1 MNILSFDV
9 GGTTIKAGLVNKDL
23 EIQEKFTK
31 DTPKNEESF
40 ISLIEEIHKV
50 RTDKCD
56 KVSFGMP
63 GFVDRDNYVFKYG
76 TNMKFSID
84 FKKLEFFDEKKLYIE
99 NDGNLAAY
107 SEFVLNLSD
116 KYKNVIMLTFGTG
129 IGGGII
135 LEGKLYRGAGSAGE
149 LGHILVSD
157 NQNNICNCGKT
168 GCLESIVSAR
178 VWTEKCNELNIIDK
192 SSELSKAYDKLGIGS
207 IIFDKSIK
215 LTPKE
220 LEVRENL
227 LFYLSRGFVSIF
239 EIFNNDIFLLGGAM
253 ADNPYDLKSLLNEY
267 LEDNYKFEARRF
279 PLIEI
284 SNFKSD
290 SGLLGAAILALNE

>member
-23 EIQEKFTK
+23 KIQEKFTK

-135 LEGKLYRGAGSAGE
+135 TDSKIYKGGGNAGE
-149 LGHILVSD
+149 IGHILIKENS
-157 NQNNICNCGKT
+157 N
-168 GCLESIVSAR
+168 LEDIISAKA
-178 VWTEKCNELNIIDK
+178 WTSKCNDLYQQNK
-192 SSELSKAYDKLGIGS
+192 NSELSERFKEKKVGS
-207 IIFDKSIK
+207 
-215 LTPKE
+215 
-220 LEVRENL
+220 L
-227 LFYLSRGFVSIF
+227 LFDQSINLEDNEKLERDEIIKYTSRGLISLFELFDNELFVI
-239 EIFNNDIFLLGGAM
+239 GGSM
-253 ADNPYDLKSLLNEY
+253 TQNPYDFLSLIKEYIKLNFEFPSRAFPEIILSKSRA
-267 LEDNYKFEARRF
+267 DA
-279 PLIEI
+279 
-284 SNFKSD
+284 
-290 SGLLGAAILALNE
+290 GLLGSALLALNSEK

>member
-23 EIQEKFTK
+23 VIQEKFTK

-50 RTDKCD
+50 RKDKCD

-135 LEGKLYRGAGSAGE
+135 ADSKIYKGGGNAGE
-149 LGHILVSD
+149 IGHILIKENS
-157 NQNNICNCGKT
+157 N
-168 GCLESIVSAR
+168 LEDIISAKA
-178 VWTEKCNELNIIDK
+178 WTSKCNDLYQQNK
-192 SSELSKAYDKLGIGS
+192 NSELSERFKEKKVGS
-207 IIFDKSIK
+207 
-215 LTPKE
+215 
-220 LEVRENL
+220 L
-227 LFYLSRGFVSIF
+227 LFDQSINLEDNEKLERDEIIKYTSRGLISLFELFDNELFVI
-239 EIFNNDIFLLGGAM
+239 GGSM
-253 ADNPYDLKSLLNEY
+253 TQNPYDFLSLIKEYIKINFEFPSRAFPEIIFSKSRA
-267 LEDNYKFEARRF
+267 DA
-279 PLIEI
+279 
-284 SNFKSD
+284 
-290 SGLLGAAILALNE
+290 GLLGSALLALNSEK

>member
-50 RTDKCD
+50 RKDKCD

-135 LEGKLYRGAGSAGE
+135 TDSKIYKGGGNAGE
-149 LGHILVSD
+149 IGHILIKENS
-157 NQNNICNCGKT
+157 N
-168 GCLESIVSAR
+168 LEDIISAKA
-178 VWTEKCNELNIIDK
+178 WTSKCNDLYQQNK
-192 SSELSKAYDKLGIGS
+192 NSELSERFKEKKVGS
-207 IIFDKSIK
+207 
-215 LTPKE
+215 
-220 LEVRENL
+220 L
-227 LFYLSRGFVSIF
+227 LFDQSINLEDNEKLERDEIIKYTSRGLISLFELFDNELFVI
-239 EIFNNDIFLLGGAM
+239 GGSM
-253 ADNPYDLKSLLNEY
+253 TQNPYDFLSLIKEYIKLNFEFPSRAFPEIILSKSRA
-267 LEDNYKFEARRF
+267 DA
-279 PLIEI
+279 
-284 SNFKSD
+284 
-290 SGLLGAAILALNE
+290 GLLGSALLALNSEK

>member
-23 EIQEKFTK
+23 EIQEKFNK

-40 ISLIEEIHKV
+40 ISLIEEIHKA

-135 LEGKLYRGAGSAGE
+135 TDSKIYKGGGNAGE
-149 LGHILVSD
+149 IGHILIKENSNLED
-157 NQNNICNCGKT
+157 IISAKAWTSKCIDLFQQNKN
-168 GCLESIVSAR
+168 
-178 VWTEKCNELNIIDK
+178 
-192 SSELSKAYDKLGIGS
+192 SELSERFKEKKVGS
-207 IIFDKSIK
+207 
-215 LTPKE
+215 
-220 LEVRENL
+220 L
-227 LFYLSRGFVSIF
+227 LFDQSINLEDNEKHERDEIIKYTSRGLISLFELFDNELFVI
-239 EIFNNDIFLLGGAM
+239 GGSM
-253 ADNPYDLKSLLNEY
+253 TQNPYDFLSLIKEYIKLNFEFPSRAFPEIILSKSRA
-267 LEDNYKFEARRF
+267 DA
-279 PLIEI
+279 
-284 SNFKSD
+284 
-290 SGLLGAAILALNE
+290 GLLGSALLALNSE

>member
-23 EIQEKFTK
+23 EIQEKFNK

-107 SEFVLNLSD
+107 SEFVLNLSE

-135 LEGKLYRGAGSAGE
+135 TDSKIYKGGGNAGE
-149 LGHILVSD
+149 IGHILIKENS
-157 NQNNICNCGKT
+157 N
-168 GCLESIVSAR
+168 LEDIISAKA
-178 VWTEKCNELNIIDK
+178 WTSKCNDLYQQNK
-192 SSELSKAYDKLGIGS
+192 NSELSERFKEKKVGS
-207 IIFDKSIK
+207 
-215 LTPKE
+215 
-220 LEVRENL
+220 L
-227 LFYLSRGFVSIF
+227 LFDQSINLEDNEKHERDEIIKYTSRGLISLFELFDNELFVI
-239 EIFNNDIFLLGGAM
+239 GGSM
-253 ADNPYDLKSLLNEY
+253 TQNPYDFLSLIKEYIKLNFEFPSRAFPEIILSKSRA
-267 LEDNYKFEARRF
+267 DA
-279 PLIEI
+279 
-284 SNFKSD
+284 
-290 SGLLGAAILALNE
+290 GLLGSALLALNSEK

>member
-23 EIQEKFTK
+23 EIQEKFNK

-40 ISLIEEIHKV
+40 ISLIEEIHKA

-135 LEGKLYRGAGSAGE
+135 TDSKIYKGGGNAGE
-149 LGHILVSD
+149 IGHILIKENS
-157 NQNNICNCGKT
+157 N
-168 GCLESIVSAR
+168 LEDIISAKA
-178 VWTEKCNELNIIDK
+178 WTSKCNDLYQQNK
-192 SSELSKAYDKLGIGS
+192 NSELSERFREKKVGS
-207 IIFDKSIK
+207 
-215 LTPKE
+215 
-220 LEVRENL
+220 L
-227 LFYLSRGFVSIF
+227 LFDQSINLEDNEKLERDEIVKYTSRGLISLFELFDNELFVI
-239 EIFNNDIFLLGGAM
+239 GGSM
-253 ADNPYDLKSLLNEY
+253 TQNPYDFLSLIKEYIKLNFEFPSRAFPEIILSKSRA
-267 LEDNYKFEARRF
+267 DA
-279 PLIEI
+279 
-284 SNFKSD
+284 
-290 SGLLGAAILALNE
+290 GLLGSALLALNSEK

>member
-23 EIQEKFTK
+23 EIQEKFNK

-40 ISLIEEIHKV
+40 ISLIEEIHKA

-107 SEFVLNLSD
+107 SEFVLNLSE

-135 LEGKLYRGAGSAGE
+135 TDSKIYKGGGNAGE
-149 LGHILVSD
+149 IGHILIKENS
-157 NQNNICNCGKT
+157 N
-168 GCLESIVSAR
+168 LEDIISAKA
-178 VWTEKCNELNIIDK
+178 WTSKCNDLYQQNK
-192 SSELSKAYDKLGIGS
+192 NSELSKRFKEKKVGS
-207 IIFDKSIK
+207 
-215 LTPKE
+215 
-220 LEVRENL
+220 L
-227 LFYLSRGFVSIF
+227 LFDQSINLEDNEKLEREEIIKYTSRGLVSLFELFDNELFVI
-239 EIFNNDIFLLGGAM
+239 GGSM
-253 ADNPYDLKSLLNEY
+253 TQNPYDFLSLIKEYIKLNFEFPSRAFPEIILSKSRA
-267 LEDNYKFEARRF
+267 DA
-279 PLIEI
+279 
-284 SNFKSD
+284 
-290 SGLLGAAILALNE
+290 GLLGSALLALNSEK

>member
-23 EIQEKFTK
+23 EIQEKFTE

-107 SEFVLNLSD
+107 SEFVLNLSE

-135 LEGKLYRGAGSAGE
+135 TDSKIYKGGGNAGE
-149 LGHILVSD
+149 IGHILIKENS
-157 NQNNICNCGKT
+157 N
-168 GCLESIVSAR
+168 LEDIISAKA
-178 VWTEKCNELNIIDK
+178 WTSKCNDLYQQNK
-192 SSELSKAYDKLGIGS
+192 NSELSERFKEKKVGS
-207 IIFDKSIK
+207 
-215 LTPKE
+215 
-220 LEVRENL
+220 L
-227 LFYLSRGFVSIF
+227 LFDQSINLEDNEKLERDEIIKYTSRGLISLFELFDNELFVI
-239 EIFNNDIFLLGGAM
+239 GGSM
-253 ADNPYDLKSLLNEY
+253 TQNPYDFLSLIKEYIKLNFEFPSRAFPEIILSKSRA
-267 LEDNYKFEARRF
+267 DA
-279 PLIEI
+279 
-284 SNFKSD
+284 
-290 SGLLGAAILALNE
+290 GLLGSALLALNSEK

>member
-23 EIQEKFTK
+23 EIQEKFNK

-40 ISLIEEIHKV
+40 ISLIEEIHKA

-135 LEGKLYRGAGSAGE
+135 TDSKIYKGGGNAGE
-149 LGHILVSD
+149 IGHILIKENSNLED
-157 NQNNICNCGKT
+157 IISAKAWTSKCIDLFQQNKN
-168 GCLESIVSAR
+168 
-178 VWTEKCNELNIIDK
+178 
-192 SSELSKAYDKLGIGS
+192 SELSERFKEKKVGS
-207 IIFDKSIK
+207 
-215 LTPKE
+215 
-220 LEVRENL
+220 L
-227 LFYLSRGFVSIF
+227 LFDQSINLEDNEKLERDEIIKYTSRGLISLFELFDNELFVI
-239 EIFNNDIFLLGGAM
+239 GGSM
-253 ADNPYDLKSLLNEY
+253 TQNPYDFLSLIKEYIKLNFEFPSRAFPEIILSKSRA
-267 LEDNYKFEARRF
+267 DA
-279 PLIEI
+279 
-284 SNFKSD
+284 
-290 SGLLGAAILALNE
+290 GLLGSALLALNSEK

>member
-135 LEGKLYRGAGSAGE
+135 TDSKIYKGGGNAGE
-149 LGHILVSD
+149 IGHILIKENS
-157 NQNNICNCGKT
+157 N
-168 GCLESIVSAR
+168 LEDIISAKA
-178 VWTEKCNELNIIDK
+178 WTSKCNDLYQQNK
-192 SSELSKAYDKLGIGS
+192 NSKLSERFKEKKVGS
-207 IIFDKSIK
+207 
-215 LTPKE
+215 
-220 LEVRENL
+220 L
-227 LFYLSRGFVSIF
+227 LFDQSINLEDNEKLERDEIIKYTSRGLISLFELFDNELFVI
-239 EIFNNDIFLLGGAM
+239 GGSM
-253 ADNPYDLKSLLNEY
+253 TQNPYDFLSLIKEYIKLNFEFPSRAFPEIILSKSRA
-267 LEDNYKFEARRF
+267 DA
-279 PLIEI
+279 
-284 SNFKSD
+284 
-290 SGLLGAAILALNE
+290 GLLGSALLALNSEK

>member
-63 GFVDRDNYVFKYG
+63 GFIDRNNYIFKYG

-84 FKKLEFFDEKKLYIE
+84 FKKLEFFNEKKIYIE

-135 LEGKLYRGAGSAGE
+135 TDSKIYKGGGNAGE
-149 LGHILVSD
+149 IGHILIKENS
-157 NQNNICNCGKT
+157 N
-168 GCLESIVSAR
+168 LEDIISAKA
-178 VWTEKCNELNIIDK
+178 WTSKCNDLYQQNK
-192 SSELSKAYDKLGIGS
+192 NSELSERFKEKKVGS
-207 IIFDKSIK
+207 
-215 LTPKE
+215 
-220 LEVRENL
+220 L
-227 LFYLSRGFVSIF
+227 LFDQSINLEDNEKLERDEIIKYTSRGLISLFELFDNELFVI
-239 EIFNNDIFLLGGAM
+239 GGSM
-253 ADNPYDLKSLLNEY
+253 TQNPYDFLSLIKEYIKLNFEFPSRAFPEIILSKSRA
-267 LEDNYKFEARRF
+267 DA
-279 PLIEI
+279 
-284 SNFKSD
+284 
-290 SGLLGAAILALNE
+290 GLLGSALLALNSEK

>member
-135 LEGKLYRGAGSAGE
+135 TDSKIYKGGGNAGE
-149 LGHILVSD
+149 IGHILIKENS
-157 NQNNICNCGKT
+157 N
-168 GCLESIVSAR
+168 LEDIISAKA
-178 VWTEKCNELNIIDK
+178 WTSKCNDLYQQNK
-192 SSELSKAYDKLGIGS
+192 NSELSKRFKEKKVGS
-207 IIFDKSIK
+207 
-215 LTPKE
+215 
-220 LEVRENL
+220 L
-227 LFYLSRGFVSIF
+227 LFDQSINLEDNEKLEREEIIKYTSRGLVSLFELFDNELFVI
-239 EIFNNDIFLLGGAM
+239 GGSM
-253 ADNPYDLKSLLNEY
+253 TQNPYDFLSLIKEYIKLNFEFPSRAFPEIILSKSRA
-267 LEDNYKFEARRF
+267 DA
-279 PLIEI
+279 
-284 SNFKSD
+284 
-290 SGLLGAAILALNE
+290 GLLGSALLALNSEK

>member
-23 EIQEKFTK
+23 EIQEKFNK

-135 LEGKLYRGAGSAGE
+135 TDSKIYKGGGNAGE
-149 LGHILVSD
+149 IGHILIKENS
-157 NQNNICNCGKT
+157 N
-168 GCLESIVSAR
+168 LEDIISAKA
-178 VWTEKCNELNIIDK
+178 WTSKCNDLYQQNK
-192 SSELSKAYDKLGIGS
+192 NSELSERFREKKVGS
-207 IIFDKSIK
+207 
-215 LTPKE
+215 
-220 LEVRENL
+220 L
-227 LFYLSRGFVSIF
+227 LFDQSINLEDNEKHERDEIIKYTSRGLISLFELFDNELFVI
-239 EIFNNDIFLLGGAM
+239 GGSM
-253 ADNPYDLKSLLNEY
+253 TQNPYDFLSLIKEYIKLNFEFPSRAFPEIILSKSRA
-267 LEDNYKFEARRF
+267 DA
-279 PLIEI
+279 
-284 SNFKSD
+284 
-290 SGLLGAAILALNE
+290 GLLGSALLALNSEK

>member
-23 EIQEKFTK
+23 KIQEKFTK

-40 ISLIEEIHKV
+40 ISLIEEIHKA

-135 LEGKLYRGAGSAGE
+135 TDSKIYKGGGNAGE
-149 LGHILVSD
+149 IGHILIKENS
-157 NQNNICNCGKT
+157 N
-168 GCLESIVSAR
+168 LEDIISAKA
-178 VWTEKCNELNIIDK
+178 WTSKCNDLYQQNK
-192 SSELSKAYDKLGIGS
+192 NSELSERFKEKKVGS
-207 IIFDKSIK
+207 
-215 LTPKE
+215 
-220 LEVRENL
+220 L
-227 LFYLSRGFVSIF
+227 LFDQSINLEDNEKLERDEIIKYTSRGLISLFELFDNELFVI
-239 EIFNNDIFLLGGAM
+239 GGSM
-253 ADNPYDLKSLLNEY
+253 TQNPYDFLSLIKEYIKLNFEFPSRAFPEIILSKSRA
-267 LEDNYKFEARRF
+267 DA
-279 PLIEI
+279 
-284 SNFKSD
+284 
-290 SGLLGAAILALNE
+290 GLLGSALLALNSEK

>member
-23 EIQEKFTK
+23 VIQEKFTK

-107 SEFVLNLSD
+107 SEFVLNLSE

-135 LEGKLYRGAGSAGE
+135 TDSKIYKGGGNAGE
-149 LGHILVSD
+149 IGHILIKENS
-157 NQNNICNCGKT
+157 N
-168 GCLESIVSAR
+168 LEDIISAKA
-178 VWTEKCNELNIIDK
+178 WTSKCNDLYQQNK
-192 SSELSKAYDKLGIGS
+192 NSELSERFKEKKVGS
-207 IIFDKSIK
+207 
-215 LTPKE
+215 
-220 LEVRENL
+220 L
-227 LFYLSRGFVSIF
+227 LFDQSINLEDNEKHERDEIIKYTSRGLISLFELFDNELFVI
-239 EIFNNDIFLLGGAM
+239 GGSM
-253 ADNPYDLKSLLNEY
+253 TQNPYDFLSLIKEYIKLNFEFPSRAFPEIILSKSRA
-267 LEDNYKFEARRF
+267 DA
-279 PLIEI
+279 
-284 SNFKSD
+284 
-290 SGLLGAAILALNE
+290 GLLGSALLALNSEK

>member
-135 LEGKLYRGAGSAGE
+135 TDSKIYKGGGNAGE
-149 LGHILVSD
+149 IGHILIKENS
-157 NQNNICNCGKT
+157 N
-168 GCLESIVSAR
+168 LEDIISAKA
-178 VWTEKCNELNIIDK
+178 WTSKCNDLYQQNK
-192 SSELSKAYDKLGIGS
+192 NSELSKRFKEKKVGS
-207 IIFDKSIK
+207 
-215 LTPKE
+215 
-220 LEVRENL
+220 L
-227 LFYLSRGFVSIF
+227 LFDQSINLEDNEKLERDEIIKYTSRGLISLFELFDNELFVI
-239 EIFNNDIFLLGGAM
+239 GGSM
-253 ADNPYDLKSLLNEY
+253 TQNPYDFLSLIKEYIKLNFEFPSRAFPEIILSKSRA
-267 LEDNYKFEARRF
+267 DA
-279 PLIEI
+279 
-284 SNFKSD
+284 
-290 SGLLGAAILALNE
+290 GLLGSALLALNSEK

>member
-135 LEGKLYRGAGSAGE
+135 TDSKIYKGGGNAGE
-149 LGHILVSD
+149 IGHILIKENS
-157 NQNNICNCGKT
+157 N
-168 GCLESIVSAR
+168 LEDIISAKA
-178 VWTEKCNELNIIDK
+178 WTSKCNDLYQQNK
-192 SSELSKAYDKLGIGS
+192 NSELSERFKEKKVGS
-207 IIFDKSIK
+207 
-215 LTPKE
+215 
-220 LEVRENL
+220 L
-227 LFYLSRGFVSIF
+227 LFDQSINLEDNEKHERDEIIKYTSRGLISLFELFDNELFVI
-239 EIFNNDIFLLGGAM
+239 GGSM
-253 ADNPYDLKSLLNEY
+253 TQNPYDFLLLLKEYIKLN
-267 LEDNYKFEARRF
+267 FEF
-279 PLIEI
+279 PSRAFPEI
-284 SNFKSD
+284 ILSKSRAD
-290 SGLLGAAILALNE
+290 AGLLGSALLALNSE

>member
-40 ISLIEEIHKV
+40 ISLIEEIHKA

-135 LEGKLYRGAGSAGE
+135 TDSKIYKGGGNAGE
-149 LGHILVSD
+149 IGHILIKENS
-157 NQNNICNCGKT
+157 N
-168 GCLESIVSAR
+168 LEDIISAKA
-178 VWTEKCNELNIIDK
+178 WTSKCNDLYQQNK
-192 SSELSKAYDKLGIGS
+192 NSELSERFKEKKVGS
-207 IIFDKSIK
+207 
-215 LTPKE
+215 
-220 LEVRENL
+220 L
-227 LFYLSRGFVSIF
+227 LFDQSINLEDNEKHERDEIIKYTSRGLISLFELFDNELFVI
-239 EIFNNDIFLLGGAM
+239 GGSM
-253 ADNPYDLKSLLNEY
+253 TQNPYDFLSLIKEYIKLNFEFPSRAFPEIILSKSRA
-267 LEDNYKFEARRF
+267 DA
-279 PLIEI
+279 
-284 SNFKSD
+284 
-290 SGLLGAAILALNE
+290 GLLGSALLALNSEK

>member
-84 FKKLEFFDEKKLYIE
+84 FKKLEFFNEKKIYIE

-107 SEFVLNLSD
+107 SEFVLNLSE

-135 LEGKLYRGAGSAGE
+135 TDSKIYKGGGNAGE
-149 LGHILVSD
+149 IGHILIKENSNLED
-157 NQNNICNCGKT
+157 IISAKAWTSKCIDLFQQNKN
-168 GCLESIVSAR
+168 
-178 VWTEKCNELNIIDK
+178 
-192 SSELSKAYDKLGIGS
+192 SELSERFKEKKVGS
-207 IIFDKSIK
+207 
-215 LTPKE
+215 
-220 LEVRENL
+220 L
-227 LFYLSRGFVSIF
+227 LFDQSINLEDNEKLERDEIIKYTSRGLISLFELFDNELFVI
-239 EIFNNDIFLLGGAM
+239 GGSM
-253 ADNPYDLKSLLNEY
+253 TQNPYDFLLLLKEYIKLN
-267 LEDNYKFEARRF
+267 FEF
-279 PLIEI
+279 PSRAFPEI
-284 SNFKSD
+284 ILSKSRAD
-290 SGLLGAAILALNE
+290 AGLLGSALLALNSEK

>member
-23 EIQEKFTK
+23 EIQEKFTE

-40 ISLIEEIHKV
+40 ISLIEEIHRV

-63 GFVDRDNYVFKYG
+63 GFIDRDNYIFRYG

-84 FKKLEFFDEKKLYIE
+84 FKKLEFFNEKKIYIE

-135 LEGKLYRGAGSAGE
+135 TDSKIYKGGGNAGE
-149 LGHILVSD
+149 IGHILIKENS
-157 NQNNICNCGKT
+157 N
-168 GCLESIVSAR
+168 LEDIISAKA
-178 VWTEKCNELNIIDK
+178 WTSKCNDLYQQNK
-192 SSELSKAYDKLGIGS
+192 NSELSKRFKEKKVGS
-207 IIFDKSIK
+207 
-215 LTPKE
+215 
-220 LEVRENL
+220 L
-227 LFYLSRGFVSIF
+227 LFDQSINLEDNEKLEREEIIKYTSRGLVSLFELFDNELFVI
-239 EIFNNDIFLLGGAM
+239 GGSM
-253 ADNPYDLKSLLNEY
+253 TQNPYDFLLLLKEYIKLN
-267 LEDNYKFEARRF
+267 FEF
-279 PLIEI
+279 PSRAFPEI
-284 SNFKSD
+284 ILSKSRAD
-290 SGLLGAAILALNE
+290 AGLLGSALLALNSE

>member
-23 EIQEKFTK
+23 EIQEKFTE

-50 RTDKCD
+50 RKDKCD

-135 LEGKLYRGAGSAGE
+135 TDSKIYKGGGNAGE
-149 LGHILVSD
+149 IGHILIKENS
-157 NQNNICNCGKT
+157 N
-168 GCLESIVSAR
+168 LEDIISAKA
-178 VWTEKCNELNIIDK
+178 WTSKCNDLYQQNK
-192 SSELSKAYDKLGIGS
+192 NSELSERFKEKKVGS
-207 IIFDKSIK
+207 
-215 LTPKE
+215 
-220 LEVRENL
+220 L
-227 LFYLSRGFVSIF
+227 LFDQSINLEDNEKLERDEIIKYTSRGLISLFELFDNELFVI
-239 EIFNNDIFLLGGAM
+239 GGSM
-253 ADNPYDLKSLLNEY
+253 TQNPYDFLSLIKEYIKLNFEFPSRAFPEIILSKSRA
-267 LEDNYKFEARRF
+267 DA
-279 PLIEI
+279 
-284 SNFKSD
+284 
-290 SGLLGAAILALNE
+290 GLLGSALLALNSEK

>member
-116 KYKNVIMLTFGTG
+116 KYKNIIMLTFGTG

-135 LEGKLYRGAGSAGE
+135 TDSKIYKGGGNAGE
-149 LGHILVSD
+149 IGHILIKENS
-157 NQNNICNCGKT
+157 N
-168 GCLESIVSAR
+168 LEDIISAKA
-178 VWTEKCNELNIIDK
+178 WTSKCNDLYQQNK
-192 SSELSKAYDKLGIGS
+192 NSELSERFKEKKVGS
-207 IIFDKSIK
+207 
-215 LTPKE
+215 
-220 LEVRENL
+220 L
-227 LFYLSRGFVSIF
+227 LFDQSINLEDNEKLERDEIIKYTSRGLISLFELFDNELFVI
-239 EIFNNDIFLLGGAM
+239 GGSM
-253 ADNPYDLKSLLNEY
+253 TQNPYDFLSLIKEYIKLNFEFPSRAFPEIILSKSRA
-267 LEDNYKFEARRF
+267 DA
-279 PLIEI
+279 
-284 SNFKSD
+284 
-290 SGLLGAAILALNE
+290 GLLGSALLALNSEK

>member
-40 ISLIEEIHKV
+40 ISLIEEIHKA

-116 KYKNVIMLTFGTG
+116 KYKNIIMLTFGTG

-135 LEGKLYRGAGSAGE
+135 TDSKIYKGGGNAGE
-149 LGHILVSD
+149 IGHILIKENS
-157 NQNNICNCGKT
+157 N
-168 GCLESIVSAR
+168 LEDIISAKA
-178 VWTEKCNELNIIDK
+178 WTSKCNDLYQQNK
-192 SSELSKAYDKLGIGS
+192 NSELSKRFKEKKVGS
-207 IIFDKSIK
+207 
-215 LTPKE
+215 
-220 LEVRENL
+220 L
-227 LFYLSRGFVSIF
+227 LFDQSINLEDNEKLERDEIIKYTSRGLISLFELFDNELFVI
-239 EIFNNDIFLLGGAM
+239 GGSM
-253 ADNPYDLKSLLNEY
+253 TQNPYDFLSLIKEYIKLNFEFPFRAFPEIIFSKSRA
-267 LEDNYKFEARRF
+267 DA
-279 PLIEI
+279 
-284 SNFKSD
+284 
-290 SGLLGAAILALNE
+290 GLLGSALLALDSEK

>member
-23 EIQEKFTK
+23 EIQEKFNK

-40 ISLIEEIHKV
+40 ISLIEEIHKA

-135 LEGKLYRGAGSAGE
+135 TDSKIYKGGGNAGE
-149 LGHILVSD
+149 IGHILIKENS
-157 NQNNICNCGKT
+157 N
-168 GCLESIVSAR
+168 LEDIISAKA
-178 VWTEKCNELNIIDK
+178 WTSKCNDLYQQNK
-192 SSELSKAYDKLGIGS
+192 NSELSKRFKEKKVGS
-207 IIFDKSIK
+207 
-215 LTPKE
+215 
-220 LEVRENL
+220 L
-227 LFYLSRGFVSIF
+227 LFDQSINLEDNEKLEREEIIKYTSRGLVSLFELFDNELFVI
-239 EIFNNDIFLLGGAM
+239 GGSM
-253 ADNPYDLKSLLNEY
+253 TQNPYDFLLLIKEYIKLNFEFPSRAFPEIILSKSRA
-267 LEDNYKFEARRF
+267 DA
-279 PLIEI
+279 
-284 SNFKSD
+284 
-290 SGLLGAAILALNE
+290 GLLGSALLASNSE

>member
-50 RTDKCD
+50 RKDKCD

-135 LEGKLYRGAGSAGE
+135 TDSKIYKGGGNAGE
-149 LGHILVSD
+149 IGHILIKENS
-157 NQNNICNCGKT
+157 N
-168 GCLESIVSAR
+168 LEDIISAKA
-178 VWTEKCNELNIIDK
+178 WTSKCNDLYQQNK
-192 SSELSKAYDKLGIGS
+192 NSELSERFKEKKVGS
-207 IIFDKSIK
+207 
-215 LTPKE
+215 
-220 LEVRENL
+220 L
-227 LFYLSRGFVSIF
+227 LFDQSINLEDNEKHERDEIIKYTSRGLISLFELFDNELFVI
-239 EIFNNDIFLLGGAM
+239 GGSM
-253 ADNPYDLKSLLNEY
+253 TQNPYDFLSLIKEYIKLNFEFPSRAFPEIILSKSRA
-267 LEDNYKFEARRF
+267 DA
-279 PLIEI
+279 
-284 SNFKSD
+284 
-290 SGLLGAAILALNE
+290 GLLGSALLALNSEK

>member
-23 EIQEKFTK
+23 VIQEKFIK

-84 FKKLEFFDEKKLYIE
+84 FKKLEFFNEKKIYIE

-116 KYKNVIMLTFGTG
+116 KYKNIIMLTFGTG

-135 LEGKLYRGAGSAGE
+135 TDSKIYKGGGNAGE
-149 LGHILVSD
+149 IGHILIKENS
-157 NQNNICNCGKT
+157 N
-168 GCLESIVSAR
+168 LEDIISAKA
-178 VWTEKCNELNIIDK
+178 WTSKCNDLYQQNK
-192 SSELSKAYDKLGIGS
+192 NSELSERFKEKKVGS
-207 IIFDKSIK
+207 
-215 LTPKE
+215 
-220 LEVRENL
+220 L
-227 LFYLSRGFVSIF
+227 LFDQSINLEDNEKLEREEIIKYTSRGLVSLFELFDNELFVI
-239 EIFNNDIFLLGGAM
+239 GGSM
-253 ADNPYDLKSLLNEY
+253 TQNPYDFLLLLKEYIKLN
-267 LEDNYKFEARRF
+267 FEF
-279 PLIEI
+279 PSRAFPEI
-284 SNFKSD
+284 ILSKSRAD
-290 SGLLGAAILALNE
+290 AGLLGSALLALNSEK

>member
-23 EIQEKFTK
+23 EIQEKFNK

-135 LEGKLYRGAGSAGE
+135 TDSKIYKGGGNAGE
-149 LGHILVSD
+149 IGHILIKENSNLED
-157 NQNNICNCGKT
+157 IISAKAWTSKCIDLFQQNKN
-168 GCLESIVSAR
+168 
-178 VWTEKCNELNIIDK
+178 
-192 SSELSKAYDKLGIGS
+192 SELSERFKEKKVGS
-207 IIFDKSIK
+207 
-215 LTPKE
+215 
-220 LEVRENL
+220 L
-227 LFYLSRGFVSIF
+227 LFDQSINLEDNEKHERDEIIKYTSRGLISLFELFDNELFVI
-239 EIFNNDIFLLGGAM
+239 GGSM
-253 ADNPYDLKSLLNEY
+253 TQNPYDFLSLIKEYIKLNFEFPSRAFPEIILSKSRA
-267 LEDNYKFEARRF
+267 DA
-279 PLIEI
+279 
-284 SNFKSD
+284 
-290 SGLLGAAILALNE
+290 GLLGSALLALNSEK